1 MRLEMKG
8 KILSAESKPYSIA
21 GNEGVSHKVR
31 ALVGDEIFSLK
42 ATESLVGE
50 AQAHLE
56 AKKEVVLHVD
66 LTSPKENVRL
76 TLARIG

>member
-1 MRLEMKG
+1 MRLELTG
-8 KILSAESKPYSIA
+8 KILSAESKPYNIQ

-42 ATESLVGE
+42 ATESLVKEAEEHIANGE
-50 AQAHLE
+50 VTLQ
-56 AKKEVVLHVD
+56 VD
-66 LTSPKENVRL
+66 LTSPKENVKL